1 MKKEIVI
8 KRVFY
13 SASNIDYVF
22 MPIKIPCWLLDNWFA
37 EQYGGYYYLSP
48 ITVESKNLILNKL
61 DSGGYSSIEK
71 LYLIKTVRVR
81 SNKIITLK
89 MARDLIE
96 YSRSLTSL
104 KYAPILVKSTSYIG
118 GGDKTFKMILGTNLV
133 IKGIDPVI
141 DEIFTKL
148 IQDEEKL

>member
-1 MKKEIVI
+1 MMDIV
-8 KRVFY
+8 
-13 SASNIDYVF
+13 APP
-22 MPIKIPCWLLDNWFA
+22 PISDK
-37 EQYGGYYYLSP
+37 
-48 ITVESKNLILNKL
+48 SKGLILEKL
-61 DSGGYSSIEK
+61 GSNSYSSIEK

-89 MARDLIE
+89 MARYLIE

-104 KYAPILVKSTSYIG
+104 KYAPILVKNTNYING
-118 GGDKTFKMILGTNLV
+118 SKTFKMILGTNLV
-133 IKGIDPVI
+133 IKGIDPGI

>member
-8 KRVFY
+8 KRVY
-13 SASNIDYVF
+13 YLASNMDYVF
-22 MPIKIPCWLLDNWFA
+22 IPVKIPCWLLDNWFT

-48 ITVESKNLILNKL
+48 ESKNLILNKL

-71 LYLIKTVRVR
+71 LYLLKTVRTIN
-81 SNKIITLK
+81 NKTITLK

-96 YSRSLTSL
+96 CSKSLTSL

-118 GGDKTFKMILGTNLV
+118 GDKTFRVKLGTDLTL
-133 IKGIDPVI
+133 KGIDPVI

>member
-8 KRVFY
+8 KRVYY

-48 ITVESKNLILNKL
+48 ITVESKGLILEKL
-61 DSGGYSSIEK
+61 GSNSYSSIVK

-104 KYAPILVKSTSYIG
+104 KYAPILVKNTNYING
-118 GGDKTFKMILGTNLV
+118 SKTFKMILGTNLV
-133 IKGIDPVI
+133 IKGIDPGI